1 MSEQQAEHSEKEVEQ
16 TAVVE
21 SVQPDN
27 QAPQQDDGG
36 DESAAFEAAFASTR
50 GEQPAAAPKRDAV
63 ETVDD
68 DKAQKAAPVDEA
80 VANAHEALSGLN
92 DEQMK
97 DLLSR
102 VPQIERNVN
111 AQLQKITGKMGEF
124 NRTIQEVRQLHA
136 SGRPAEQTAAL
147 KIASDMLKRTRG
159 VFPELADA
167 IAEDLNGIF
176 AAPVQKQ
183 ESSPAQPNQGPTPEQ
198 MAQFIDARISEAT
211 GPMQRSYET
220 KLLTLRHPDWQSVAK
235 TPDFQLWADT
245 LPAED
250 KAQLFDSEDAMYI
263 AEKLDAYKAFR
274 KQRETQ
280 GIPPSR
286 EASRRRLE
294 QAVTPTSGAT
304 QSRAPVQTEEDA
316 FLTGFAQA
324 RGG

>member
-1 MSEQQAEHSEKEVEQ
+1 MSEQQAEHPEKEVEQ
-16 TAVVE
+16 TAAAE

-63 ETVDD
+63 ETGDD

-136 SGRPAEQTAAL
+136 SGRPVEQTAAL

-159 VFPELADA
+159 VFPELAEA

-176 AAPVQKQ
+176 AAPSQKQ
-183 ESSPAQPNQGPTPEQ
+183 GTSPAQPNQGLTQEQ
-198 MAQFIDARISEAT
+198 MAKLIESRISEAT
-211 GPMQRSYET
+211 VPMQRSYEA
-220 KLLTLRHPDWQSVAK
+220 KLLTLRHPDWQDVAK
-235 TPDFQLWADT
+235 TPDFRLWADT
-245 LPAED
+245 LPTED
-250 KAQLFDSEDAMYI
+250 KSQLFDSEDALYI

-274 KQRETQ
+274 KQQTAQTTTNKEN
-280 GIPPSR
+280 
-286 EASRRRLE
+286 SRRRLE